1 MELGKMMSR
10 QTVDLFFKRVMDI
23 LLGVAGFLVTTPIM
37 LVVATCIKLEDGG
50 PVLFVQTR
58 TGKDGKLFSIYKF
71 RSMKVDAKQQNE
83 YGRGWES
90 GVPDTFIFK
99 EGNDKNPCITKVGG
113 FIRRT
118 SIDELPQFFNVVIG
132 NMSLVG
138 PRPEIPDITCYYSE
152 EQKKRL
158 RVKPG
163 LTGWAQVN
171 GRSLITNGEKM
182 QMDCDYVDHRS
193 IRMDIYIL
201 ILTVKVVLTFRGA
214 V

>member
-1 MELGKMMSR
+1 MSK
-10 QTVDLFFKRVMDI
+10 QTMAIFFKRIMDI
-23 LLGVAGFLVTTPIM
+23 FFSVVGFLMTAPIM
-37 LVVATCIKLEDGG
+37 LVVAVCIKLEDGG
-50 PVLFVQTR
+50 PILFVQTR

-71 RSMKVDAKQQNE
+71 RSMKVESRQQNE
-83 YGRGWES
+83 YGKGWEE
-90 GVPDTFIFK
+90 GVPDAFIFK
-99 EGNDKNPCITKVGG
+99 ECSSENPCITRVGA

-118 SIDELPQFFNVVIG
+118 SIDELPQFFNVMIG

-138 PRPEIPDITCYYSE
+138 PRPEIPEITCYYSK

-171 GRSLITNGEKM
+171 GRSSITNGEKM
-182 QMDCDYVDHRS
+182 QMDYHYVDNHS
-193 IRMDIYIL
+193 IRMDMYIL
-201 ILTVKVVLTFRGA
+201 VLTVKVVLTFKGA